1 MKIALVSDAWRPQV
15 NGVSRT
21 LAALYSGLVDAG
33 HDVFPLTPDLFR
45 TLPCPTD
52 REVRLAI
59 AASPRLTRLLQALM
73 PDAIHIAT
81 EGPLGAAARK
91 YCIKRDLH
99 FTTAYHTKYP
109 EYFKARF
116 GVPMAW
122 SYAILRRFHCGSS
135 AIMVATETVRRELA
149 ANGFEQLAVWT
160 RGVDTALFRPGSTPA
175 VDLPRPVFLCVSRIA
190 AEKDLPVFLD
200 LDLPGSKLVV
210 GDGHLLP
217 EMMRRYPNAHF
228 AGCQQG
234 EALVR
239 YYASAD
245 VFVLPSRTETFGLV
259 MLEALACGIPV
270 AALPVP
276 GPMDVIGD
284 SGAGALDWD
293 LRAAAM
299 AALHIPRGICRSH
312 AERFKWQTSIE
323 QFLSHIVPVRAPSV
337 NNIHTEPAHLFRN
350 HTVFGQGSV
359 VIGREGDE
367 VHTRPSELGTAL
379 LEQSPKE
386 GCSGVTKS

>member
-1 MKIALVSDAWRPQV
+1 MKFALVTDAWRPQV
-15 NGVSRT
+15 NGVART
-21 LAALYSGLVDAG
+21 LAALHDGLKAAG
-33 HDVFPLTPDLFR
+33 HDVFPLTPELFR
-45 TLPCPTD
+45 TISCPTD

-59 AASPRLTRLLQALM
+59 AARPRLTRLLEALM

-81 EGPLGAAARK
+81 EGPLGTAARK
-91 YCIKRDLH
+91 YCIRRDLR

-109 EYFKARF
+109 EYLKARF
-116 GVPMAW
+116 RVPMAW
-122 SYAILRRFHCGSS
+122 TYATLRRFHCRSS

-149 ANGFEQLAVWT
+149 ANGFEQLALWT
-160 RGVDTALFRPGSTPA
+160 RGVDIALFRPGCTPA
-175 VDLPRPVFLCVSRIA
+175 VDLLPPVFLCVSRIA

-217 EMMRRYPNAHF
+217 EMKRRYPNVHF
-228 AGCQQG
+228 AGRQEG
-234 EALVR
+234 EALVQH
-239 YYASAD
+239 YASAD

-259 MLEALACGIPV
+259 MIEALACGVPV

-276 GPMDVIGD
+276 GPLDVIGD

-312 AERFKWQTSIE
+312 AERFNWQTSIE
-323 QFLSHIVPVRAPSV
+323 QFLSHVVPVRAPSV
-337 NNIHTEPAHLFRN
+337 DNLYAEPAPYAGL
-350 HTVFGQGSV
+350 V
-359 VIGREGDE
+359 
-367 VHTRPSELGTAL
+367 
-379 LEQSPKE
+379 
-386 GCSGVTKS
+386 

>member
-1 MKIALVSDAWRPQV
+1 MKFALVSDAWRPQV
-15 NGVSRT
+15 NGVART
-21 LAALYSGLVDAG
+21 LAALHEGLKAAG
-33 HDVFPLTPDLFR
+33 HDVFPLTPELFR
-45 TLPCPTD
+45 TVPCPTD

-59 AASPRLTRLLQALM
+59 AARPRLTRLLEALM

-81 EGPLGAAARK
+81 EGPLGTAARK
-91 YCIKRDLH
+91 YCIKRNLH

-109 EYFKARF
+109 DYLKARF
-116 GVPMAW
+116 GVPTAW
-122 SYAILRRFHCGSS
+122 TYAMLRRFHCRSS

-149 ANGFEQLAVWT
+149 DNGFERLALWT
-160 RGVDTALFRPGSTPA
+160 RGVDIVLLRPGCTPA

-190 AEKDLPVFLD
+190 AEKNLAVFLD

-217 EMMRRYPNAHF
+217 EMKRRYPNVHF

-234 EALVR
+234 QALVQH
-239 YYASAD
+239 YASAD

-259 MLEALACGIPV
+259 LLEALACGLPV

-293 LRAAAM
+293 LRAAAL
-299 AALHIPRGICRSH
+299 AALNIPRESCRSY
-312 AERFKWQTSIE
+312 AERFSWQTSIE
-323 QFLSHIVPVRAPSV
+323 QFLSNVVPVGSPSV
-337 NNIHTEPAHLFRN
+337 HSFCTEPARYAGL
-350 HTVFGQGSV
+350 V
-359 VIGREGDE
+359 
-367 VHTRPSELGTAL
+367 
-379 LEQSPKE
+379 
-386 GCSGVTKS
+386 